1 MQPRPGNL
9 SHPIDTVVRM
19 FDSHPDPGSAG
30 DIPPSWDSI
39 LARET
44 RIAQRLLREP
54 APVAAPSIPPG
65 LDEMEPG
72 LALAAF
78 LSAIE
83 LDQLE
88 GADRVAVLR
97 AHQRMANHHQ
107 ANAYVAMTSIRD
119 AYTDMRRA
127 EGREANSTFDAEDA
141 AAEIRAALHLTRRS
155 ADNELTLALSLAE
168 RLPDVLAKLRDG
180 SIDSRRARV
189 FDNQTMDLP
198 ADTARDLVSRIL
210 PEAGSLTTG
219 QLRSTLGRL
228 RMEVEPHE
236 AALRYESARNERRVV
251 IESTPEGT
259 AHLHAMHLPP
269 HRAQAIMSNLTS
281 TARELRCGSEARSTD
296 QLRTDVLV
304 DMLTN
309 GAAPSR
315 NARSSSV
322 GKEGRPG
329 RTQRSLVPDRR
340 GTIHLHVDLDTLA
353 ALAEHPGDLQGY
365 GPVVADVARQ
375 VAAENAESE
384 WRFTVV
390 DRQSDVQVSGVTRRR
405 PTVSQRRAATNEN
418 ATCVFPGCR
427 VSAHECD
434 VDHVVAWADGGRTDL
449 ENLAPLCRHDH
460 RIKHQAGWQYRK
472 RLEGVSSWVSPLDV
486 GHVMIDTDPW
496 RPRPPPDQP
505 G

>member
-1 MQPRPGNL
+1 
-9 SHPIDTVVRM
+9 
-19 FDSHPDPGSAG
+19 
-30 DIPPSWDSI
+30 
-39 LARET
+39 
-44 RIAQRLLREP
+44 
-54 APVAAPSIPPG
+54 
-65 LDEMEPG
+65 MEPG
-72 LALAAF
+72 PALAAF

-83 LDQLE
+83 PDQLE

-107 ANAYVAMTSIRD
+107 AHAYVAMTAIRD
-119 AYTDMRRA
+119 AYTDMRQA

-180 SIDSRRARV
+180 SIDGRRARV

-198 ADTARDLVSRIL
+198 ADTARDLASRVL

-281 TARELRCGSEARSTD
+281 TARDLRGGSEARSTD

-309 GAAPSR
+309 GATTSH

-375 VAAENAESE
+375 VAAESAEME

-390 DRQSDVQVSGVTRRR
+390 DPPAGGQVSGVTRRR
-405 PTVSQRRAATNEN
+405 PTVNQRRAVTHEN

-427 VSAHECD
+427 VSAQECD
-434 VDHVVAWADGGRTDL
+434 VDHVVAWAEGGRTEL
-449 ENLAPLCRHDH
+449 GNLAPLCRHDH
-460 RIKHQAGWQYRK
+460 RIKHQAGWEYRK
-472 RLEGVSSWVSPLDV
+472 RPDGMASWVSPLGV
-486 GHVMIDTDPW
+486 GHVAIETDPW
-496 RPRPPPDQP
+496 RARPPPNQS